1 MLVDIL
7 TIKKGGIHMNT
18 KMMEQFETMDAETL
32 SHVAGGGLYDG
43 ANGYA
48 YRDSQGHWAYKVTK
62 TPAQAL
68 TDVVVNSWASGAASF
83 AAYA

>member
-1 MLVDIL
+1 
-7 TIKKGGIHMNT
+7 MNT
-18 KMMEQFETMDAETL
+18 RMMEQFETMDAETL
-32 SHVAGGGLYDG
+32 SHVTGGGLYDG
-43 ANGYA
+43 AA

>member
-1 MLVDIL
+1 MLTAIP
-7 TIKKGGIHMNT
+7 K
-18 KMMEQFETMDAETL
+18 
-32 SHVAGGGLYDG
+32 
-43 ANGYA
+43 
-48 YRDSQGHWAYKVTK
+48 GHWAYKVTK

>member
-1 MLVDIL
+1 V
-7 TIKKGGIHMNT
+7 T
-18 KMMEQFETMDAETL
+18 
-32 SHVAGGGLYDG
+32 GGGLYDG

-68 TDVVVNSWASGAASF
+68 TDVVVNSWTIAKR
-83 AAYA
+83 